1 MQFRII
7 DKTTNQP
14 PSISVIM
21 EIAKSGDIFF
31 GDIDQFYVGEDGSIA
46 LADECGNI
54 TFVDSERFTV
64 EIISR

>member
-1 MQFRII
+1 
-7 DKTTNQP
+7 
-14 PSISVIM
+14 M

-31 GDIDQFYVGEDGSIA
+31 DDIDQFYVGEDGSIA